1 MSNRLYRLMLA
12 HQRIDAQLRREQRR
26 QGASPFVITRL
37 KKLKLAVKD
46 RLFRFTPSIGKA

>member
-26 QGASPFVITRL
+26 QGASPFVIMRL

>member
-12 HQRIDAQLRREQRR
+12 HQRIDEQLRREQTRR
-26 QGASPFVITRL
+26 GASPYVIMRL

-46 RLFRFTPSIGKA
+46 RLFRFTSIGRA